1 MHVCICKYIHSTFC
15 KCNCHLYNI
24 CVYSCTVRPKSLSCD
39 VSSCMSFRSQAVEL
53 GQALVDAKMLEV
65 VTSYEQEF
73 KDDSNAIL
81 IPLQVRARLR
91 NSTHSR
97 AYI

>member
-1 MHVCICKYIHSTFC
+1 M
-15 KCNCHLYNI
+15 
-24 CVYSCTVRPKSLSCD
+24 YSCTVCPKSLCRD
-39 VSSCMSFRSQAVEL
+39 VSSCPFARSQAVEL

-81 IPLQVRARLR
+81 IPLQVRACL
-91 NSTHSR
+91 
-97 AYI
+97 